1 MGFNQHSFRC
11 VSGAPLARA
20 LLLATILGLVPSAAA
35 DAQIGVVTDPD
46 GSERFTSEP
55 EPGARIFV
63 RTAFT
68 ASRRPNLRVPFGDSI
83 RSAAVDNGV
92 DPGLVTAVI
101 AAESNFDPRALSPK
115 GAQGL
120 MQLMP
125 ATADDLGVRDV
136 WNPDDNIRGGTA
148 HLARLLGKY
157 DDDASLALAAYNAGE
172 GTVDRHGGVPPF
184 RETQQYVS
192 RVLGYYRSYRESN
205 D

>member
-1 MGFNQHSFRC
+1 
-11 VSGAPLARA
+11 
-20 LLLATILGLVPSAAA
+20 
-35 DAQIGVVTDPD
+35 
-46 GSERFTSEP
+46 
-55 EPGARIFV
+55 
-63 RTAFT
+63 
-68 ASRRPNLRVPFGDSI
+68 
-83 RSAAVDNGV
+83 
-92 DPGLVTAVI
+92 
-101 AAESNFDPRALSPK
+101 
-115 GAQGL
+115 